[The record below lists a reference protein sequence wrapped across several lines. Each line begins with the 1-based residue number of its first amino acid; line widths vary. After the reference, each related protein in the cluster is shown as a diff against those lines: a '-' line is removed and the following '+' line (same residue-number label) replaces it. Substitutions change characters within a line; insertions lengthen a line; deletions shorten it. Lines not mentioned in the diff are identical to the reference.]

1 MCGITGVID
10 PKRETAPD
18 FLTRNITAMSDRLR
32 HRGPDASDVFV
43 DADKGVAFGF
53 RRLAIQDLS
62 PTGMQPMTSPDGR
75 FLCITMVK
83 FTISKN

>member
-10 PKRETAPD
+10 PKRETAPNI
-18 FLTRNITAMSDRLR
+18 LTRNITAMSDRLL

-75 FLCITMVK
+75 FLCIYNGEI
-83 FTISKN
+83 TISEN